1 MGDFA
6 MYRATSKTRERR
18 LFSVQVCVLFLS
30 SLIFAAPPV
39 VLPRL
44 PAAETLDTEVTTN
57 LPLRIAGNRLA
68 LALKIAASASNNL
81 EVAFGEDVDADGTL
95 DAEEESCVLGWDS
108 GAWFVRD
115 CATGGESRA
124 ERDAGWHRLQALFD
138 FATDGSLR
146 TLQTAEG
153 STAECVW
160 RHSPRLLLAKQA
172 NLMRMTA
179 RGTGLESAQ
188 ITIAPRKIGLSMHVR

>member
-1 MGDFA
+1 MGL
-6 MYRATSKTRERR
+6 TR
-18 LFSVQVCVLFLS
+18 SAAAVCGVLLS
-30 SLIFAAPPV
+30 SLAFAAPPV

-68 LALKIAASASNNL
+68 LGLKLAASASNNL

-95 DAEEESCVLGWDS
+95 DVEEESCVLGWDC

-124 ERDAGWHRLQALFD
+124 ERDAGGHRLQALFD
-138 FATDGSLR
+138 FAADGSLR

-160 RHSPRLLLAKQA
+160 RHPPRLLLAKQA

-179 RGTGLESAQ
+179 RGTGVESAQ
-188 ITIAPRKIGLSMHVR
+188 ITIASRKIGLSMHVR